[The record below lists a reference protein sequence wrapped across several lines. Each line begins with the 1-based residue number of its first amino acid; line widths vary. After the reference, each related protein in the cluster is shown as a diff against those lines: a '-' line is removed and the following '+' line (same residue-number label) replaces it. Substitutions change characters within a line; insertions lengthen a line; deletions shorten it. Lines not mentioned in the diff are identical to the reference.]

1 MMQLLGFTASLFLL
15 TMAESASS
23 DSSSWTCPVLPPAS
37 IQSCTAGPVKCP
49 SIDGAFTFIGGVL
62 TPWTGETAEVNTPII
77 DESTGQRGVIG
88 RLAQL
93 GEKDALEALDAAKAA
108 WDGGQ
113 GTWPQMSQADRIT
126 AMELFVTTLKETR
139 QEIVDVLM
147 WEICKNTADAAKEFD
162 RTMEYVAASIA
173 NLKALSSSAEAL
185 GQWTTLSGVTAKVR
199 RGPVG
204 VNLMLAP
211 FNYPLNEMY
220 AMLIPALLMGNVVV
234 MKLPNIG
241 GLAHLLTA
249 PAFAKALPPGVVNFL
264 TGSGRVTCSP
274 VMREGSVDML
284 GFIGGSKAADA
295 LIGAHPKPHRLKVF
309 SQLEGKNLGIVLEDA
324 DLNVAAKQCKDGAT
338 SYNGQRCTAIKLILV
353 QEAKAA
359 EFLEKLKAEVGALK
373 AGLPWE
379 EGVSITPLPE
389 PHKPAYLEELI
400 ADAVSK
406 GAKVVNE
413 GGGTRLGALFTPA
426 IVFPVDASMRLFHE
440 EQFGPVIPVGV
451 FKDPSEPLAAAKAS
465 WNGQQAALFTASP
478 DGSVAAKLVDGLATI
493 VGRINVNLQCARSP
507 DVFPFSG
514 RRSSAM
520 GTMSVSEALKYFSI
534 ETAVTYNAASADS
547 SAAIKGI
554 EANSK
559 FLAPVV

>member
-1 MMQLLGFTASLFLL
+1 MQLLGFTASLFLL